1 MRPQDRF
8 GQMKKDYGPGGGQ
21 GDVYNQIAN
30 GQPQPQQQE
39 DFSTFEMDSANRR
52 NELLFNI
59 TTQIEETKGKLRQAE
74 QLVERLR
81 QTLREYEEMYKTLTR
96 GKGKEKER

>member
-8 GQMKKDYGPGGGQ
+8 DQIKKDHFSGQ
-21 GDVYNQIAN
+21 NDIYNQIAA
-30 GQPQPQQQE
+30 QPTQE
-39 DFSTFEMDSANRR
+39 DFSAFEADSAIRR

-59 TTQIEETKGKLRQAE
+59 TTQIEETKSKLRQAE

-81 QTLREYEEMYKTLTR
+81 QSLREYEEMYKTLTKS
-96 GKGKEKER
+96 KGKEK

>member
-8 GQMKKDYGPGGGQ
+8 GQIKKDHLGGQ
-21 GDVYNQIAN
+21 NDIYNQISA
-30 GQPQPQQQE
+30 QPSQE
-39 DFSTFEMDSANRR
+39 DFTTFEVDSANRR

-81 QTLREYEEMYKTLTR
+81 QSLREYEEMYKTLTK

>member
-8 GQMKKDYGPGGGQ
+8 GQAKKDPASGQ
-21 GDVYNQIAN
+21 KDIYNQISS
-30 GQPQPQQQE
+30 QPSQE
-39 DFSTFEMDSANRR
+39 DFSTFETDNANRR

-81 QTLREYEEMYKTLTR
+81 QSLREYEEMYKTLT
-96 GKGKEKER
+96 KGKSKEK

>member
-8 GQMKKDYGPGGGQ
+8 GQAKKDPAGGQ
-21 GDVYNQIAN
+21 KDIYNQISS
-30 GQPQPQQQE
+30 QPSQE
-39 DFSTFEMDSANRR
+39 DFSTFETDNANRR

-81 QTLREYEEMYKTLTR
+81 QSLREYEEMYKTLT
-96 GKGKEKER
+96 KGKSKEK

>member
-8 GQMKKDYGPGGGQ
+8 GQAKKDPAGGQ
-21 GDVYNQIAN
+21 KDIYNQISS
-30 GQPQPQQQE
+30 QPSQE
-39 DFSTFEMDSANRR
+39 DFSTFETDNANRR

-81 QTLREYEEMYKTLTR
+81 VSLREYEEMYKTLTR
-96 GKGKEKER
+96 GKGKEK